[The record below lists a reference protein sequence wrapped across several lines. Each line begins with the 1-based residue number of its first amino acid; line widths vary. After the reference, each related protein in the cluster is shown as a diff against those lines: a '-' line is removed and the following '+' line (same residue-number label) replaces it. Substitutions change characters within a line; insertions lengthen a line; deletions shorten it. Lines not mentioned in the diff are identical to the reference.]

1 MESLC
6 CAKRRGSERDS
17 KTGVYNWDL
26 NNANSCLRFLPAS
39 VILRF
44 SDTSCFAWAVPPSLT
59 RPVMQALGTGP
70 AGRLIINLENEPE
83 MKSEL
88 ILFVGFPKAIFISSQ
103 RLPQRTPFK
112 HYWALHNSS
121 GPKNVQSFFCS
132 KRVRVTVSAGPQGW
146 VKKWM
151 IPTKKGHEKVCTL
164 IESQAEFWVMLLK
177 ILENSCTQRVSQG
190 YWNKTCPPGKNRH
203 CFVFEVQHQFG
214 DIHNPIWKLK
224 LQGSNW
230 LSSTFPTLFSKM

>member
-6 CAKRRGSERDS
+6 CAKRRGSERHS
-17 KTGVYNWDL
+17 KIGVYNWDL
-26 NNANSCLRFLPAS
+26 NNTNSCLRFLPAS

-44 SDTSCFAWAVPPSLT
+44 SDTFCFAWAVPPSLT

-88 ILFVGFPKAIFISSQ
+88 ILFVGFPKVIFISSQ

-112 HYWALHNSS
+112 HCWALHNSS
-121 GPKNVQSFFCS
+121 GQKHVQSFFCS

-146 VKKWM
+146 IKKWM
-151 IPTKKGHEKVCTL
+151 VPTKKGHEKVCTL
-164 IESQAEFWVMLLK
+164 TGSQAEFWVTLLK
-177 ILENSCTQRVSQG
+177 ILEDFHTLRESVEVTGTKPVLLE
-190 YWNKTCPPGKNRH
+190 KNRH
-203 CFVFEVQHQFG
+203 FYVFEVQHRFG
-214 DIHNPIWKLK
+214 DIHVT
-224 LQGSNW
+224 QSENW
-230 LSSTFPTLFSKM
+230 SSKALTDCPAHLISKK